1 VHWFYDPSITEA
13 SSVITATELEHF
25 KSLRIRDGEEIA
37 ITNGV
42 GGVLTATV
50 SNAAAGQLGP
60 KSFQVT
66 TRSTPAIHL
75 VQSLAKG
82 GRDEAA
88 LQTAVELGVSS
99 ITPLQ
104 ASRSVVEWGAKASRN
119 QERWNQIAISA
130 MKQSQQAF
138 RADIKDLS
146 TLKQLIPT
154 GTGLVLDP
162 QASTSIVGLELE
174 NEVTIVVGPEG
185 GFSQQEIDN
194 LSSQGFL
201 GVRLGG
207 TILRTSSAGP
217 AAIAAL
223 MALSGQW
230 S

>member
-13 SSVITATELEHF
+13 SSAITVSELEHF

-50 SNAAAGQLGP
+50 LNASSGQLEP
-60 KSFQVT
+60 KSFEVSA
-66 TRSTPAIHL
+66 RSYPLVHL
-75 VQSLAKG
+75 VQSLAKT

-88 LQTAVELGVSS
+88 LQTAVELGAAS

-104 ASRSVVEWGAKASRN
+104 ASRSVVEWGVKASRN
-119 QERWNQIAISA
+119 QERWTHIAISA

-138 RADIKDLS
+138 KAEVKELS
-146 TLKQLIPT
+146 TVKQLSPI

-162 QASTSIVGLELE
+162 QASTSIVGLELK

-185 GFSQQEIDN
+185 GFAQQEIDS
-194 LSSQGFL
+194 LGSQGFL

>member
-1 VHWFYDPSITEA
+1 M
-13 SSVITATELEHF
+13 
-25 KSLRIRDGEEIA
+25 
-37 ITNGV
+37 
-42 GGVLTATV
+42 LTAVV
-50 SNAAAGQLGP
+50 SNASSGYLEP
-60 KSFQVT
+60 KSFNLT
-66 TRSTPAIHL
+66 ARSTPSIHL

-88 LQTAVELGVSS
+88 LQTAVELGAAS

-119 QERWNQIAISA
+119 RERWNQIAISA

-138 RADIKDLS
+138 RAEVNDLS
-146 TLKQLIPT
+146 TLKQLSPI

-162 QASTSIVGLELE
+162 QASTSIVGLELK

-185 GFSQQEIDN
+185 GFSQQEIDSLVN
-194 LSSQGFL
+194 QGFS
-201 GVRLGG
+201 GVRLGE

>member
-1 VHWFYDPSITEA
+1 MHWFFDPSITEA

-50 SNAAAGQLGP
+50 SNAATGQLEP
-60 KSFQVT
+60 KSFHET

-185 GFSQQEIDN
+185 GFSQQEIDS
-194 LSSQGFL
+194 LLTQGFL

-223 MALSGQW
+223 MALSGHW

>member
-1 VHWFYDPSITEA
+1 MHWFYDPSITDA

-50 SNAAAGQLGP
+50 SNAASGQLEP

-66 TRSTPAIHL
+66 TRSTPSIHL

-88 LQTAVELGVSS
+88 LQAAVELGAAS

-104 ASRSVVEWGAKASRN
+104 ASRSVVEWGDKASRN

-138 RADIKDLS
+138 RAQVNDLA
-146 TLKQLIPT
+146 TVKQLSPI

-162 QASTSIVGLELE
+162 QAPISIVGLELK

-185 GFSQQEIDN
+185 GFAQQEIDS
-194 LSSQGFL
+194 LGSRGFL
-201 GVRLGG
+201 GVRLGA

>member
-13 SSVITATELEHF
+13 SSAITVTELEHF
-25 KSLRIRDGEEIA
+25 KSLRIREGEEIA

-50 SNAAAGQLGP
+50 LNASGGQLEP
-60 KSFQVT
+60 KSFEVLA
-66 TRSTPAIHL
+66 RSTPLIHL
-75 VQSLAKG
+75 VQSLAKA
-82 GRDEAA
+82 GRDETA
-88 LQTAVELGVSS
+88 LQTAVELGVAT

-104 ASRSVVEWGAKASRN
+104 ASRSVVEWGVKASRN

-138 RADIKDLS
+138 RAEVKNLS
-146 TLKQLIPT
+146 TVKQLSPI

-162 QASTSIVGLELE
+162 QAPISIVGLELE

-185 GFSQQEIDN
+185 GFAQQEIDS
-194 LSSQGFL
+194 LRSQGFL

>member
-1 VHWFYDPSITEA
+1 MHWFYDPSITEDSA
-13 SSVITATELEHF
+13 AITATELEHF

-37 ITNGV
+37 ITDGV

-50 SNAAAGQLGP
+50 WNSSSGQLEP

-66 TRSTPAIHL
+66 ARSTPLIHL

-88 LQTAVELGVSS
+88 LQTSVELGVAS

-104 ASRSVVEWGAKASRN
+104 ASRSVVEWGVKASRN

-130 MKQSQQAF
+130 MKQSQQAHK
-138 RADIKDLS
+138 ADVRDLS
-146 TLKQLIPT
+146 SVRQLRPI

-162 QASTSIVGLELE
+162 GASISIVGLELK

-185 GFSQQEIDN
+185 GFAQQEIDS
-194 LSSQGFL
+194 LGSQGFL

-207 TILRTSSAGP
+207 SILRTSSAGP

>member
-1 VHWFYDPSITEA
+1 MHWFYDPSITEA

-25 KSLRIRDGEEIA
+25 KSLRIKDGEEIA

-50 SNAAAGQLGP
+50 SNAATGQLEP
-60 KSFQVT
+60 KSFHAT
-66 TRSTPAIHL
+66 TRSTPSIHL

-88 LQTAVELGVSS
+88 LQTAVELGAAS

-130 MKQSQQAF
+130 MKQSQQTF
-138 RADIKDLS
+138 RADINDLS
-146 TLKQLIPT
+146 TVKQLSPI
-154 GTGLVLDP
+154 GIGLVLDP
-162 QASTSIVGLELE
+162 QAPTSIVGLELK

-185 GFSQQEIDN
+185 GFAQQEIDS
-194 LSSQGFL
+194 LASQGFL

>member
-1 VHWFYDPSITEA
+1 MHWFYDPSITDS

-25 KSLRIRDGEEIA
+25 KSLRIRDGEEVS

-50 SNAAAGQLGP
+50 SNAATGQLEP

-66 TRSTPAIHL
+66 ARSTPAIHL

-88 LQTAVELGVSS
+88 LQAAVELGVSS

-130 MKQSQQAF
+130 MKQSQQA
-138 RADIKDLS
+138 
-146 TLKQLIPT
+146 
-154 GTGLVLDP
+154 
-162 QASTSIVGLELE
+162 STSIVGLQLE

-185 GFSQQEIDN
+185 GFAQHEIDS
-194 LSSQGFL
+194 LASQGFV
-201 GVRLGG
+201 GVRLGAS
-207 TILRTSSAGP
+207 ILRTSSAGP